1 MATKRRPSTERPK
14 FKEHKKRL
22 SGIERQQM
30 EIHQGRN
37 FSTGEMDQFLWLM
50 LGLIV
55 VVTFASLYFT
65 GNL

>member
-1 MATKRRPSTERPK
+1 MTTKRRPSRERPR
-14 FKEHKKRL
+14 FKEQKKRL
-22 SGIERQQM
+22 SGIARQQM
-30 EIHQGRN
+30 NIHHSRN

-55 VVTFASLYFT
+55 VVTFAGLYFT